1 MDGASYRATGY
12 SGNMW
17 AGYNIRIILLVC
29 EVTNICLLT
38 RVISK
43 IKFVDIDHIRSK
55 NQKERRG

>member
-29 EVTNICLLT
+29 EVTNIFLIIQ
-38 RVISK
+38 VFSK
-43 IKFVDIDHIRSK
+43 CY
-55 NQKERRG
+55 Q